1 MEKTPERRR
10 RLDVLTQAER
20 SQRISANGGDGR
32 GGAVWWYQSLD
43 LVSSD
48 FPLSPV
54 RAASR
59 DVHIV
64 RYRPA

>member
-32 GGAVWWYQSLD
+32 PRNN
-43 LVSSD
+43 SD
-48 FPLSPV
+48 EIPV
-54 RAASR
+54 
-59 DVHIV
+59 
-64 RYRPA
+64 